1 MDADIG
7 LGMTVI
13 VGYEDNDDAM
23 ERLFPQQ
30 SMYKEGDG
38 NSNIKEQTQYQEFS
52 EECQSYGLL
61 IACSNK
67 DIKMF
72 KYIWTQMAP
81 FIYDVSNFTCVMR

>member
-1 MDADIG
+1 MHRNLDIVKYIIGHMGADIG

-38 NSNIKEQTQYQEFS
+38 NSNIKEQT
-52 EECQSYGLL
+52 
-61 IACSNK
+61 
-67 DIKMF
+67 
-72 KYIWTQMAP
+72 
-81 FIYDVSNFTCVMR
+81 